1 MRLIAFE
8 DKCVIKRRLGT
19 NEYDEPIME
28 SVYSGVCCYQEGCY
42 SNAQRMFVRNPILFL
57 PDVSVL
63 VDANDVVE
71 VATAVCIQDVPQCHH
86 IVLFGDE
93 RSSHKVNIILN
104 TEENIGFVLL

>member
-28 SVYSGVCCYQEGCY
+28 SVYSGECCYQEGGY

-63 VDANDVVE
+63 VDANDIVE
-71 VATAVCIQDVPQCHH
+71 VITKFGRKLTAVVARPREIELSITRQRVTRLELKQA
-86 IVLFGDE
+86 
-93 RSSHKVNIILN
+93 
-104 TEENIGFVLL
+104 TE

>member
-19 NEYDEPIME
+19 NEYDEPIMD
-28 SVYSGVCCYQEGCY
+28 VAYSGECCYQEGGY

-71 VATAVCIQDVPQCHH
+71 VTTKFGRKLTAIVARPREIELPITRQQVTRLELKQAT
-86 IVLFGDE
+86 E
-93 RSSHKVNIILN
+93 
-104 TEENIGFVLL
+104 

>member
-8 DKCVIKRRLGT
+8 DKCVIKRNT
-19 NEYDEPIME
+19 NGYDEYDNPLQEV
-28 SVYSGVCCYQEGCY
+28 VYSGECCYQEGGY

-71 VATAVCIQDVPQCHH
+71 VTTKFGRKLVAVVARPREIELPITRQRVTRLELKQAT
-86 IVLFGDE
+86 E
-93 RSSHKVNIILN
+93 
-104 TEENIGFVLL
+104 

>member
-19 NEYDEPIME
+19 NEYDEPIMDV
-28 SVYSGVCCYQEGCY
+28 VYSGECCYQEGGY

-63 VDANDVVE
+63 VNANDDVE
-71 VATAVCIQDVPQCHH
+71 VTTKFGRVLTAIVARPREKELPITRQRVTRLELKQAT
-86 IVLFGDE
+86 E
-93 RSSHKVNIILN
+93 
-104 TEENIGFVLL
+104 